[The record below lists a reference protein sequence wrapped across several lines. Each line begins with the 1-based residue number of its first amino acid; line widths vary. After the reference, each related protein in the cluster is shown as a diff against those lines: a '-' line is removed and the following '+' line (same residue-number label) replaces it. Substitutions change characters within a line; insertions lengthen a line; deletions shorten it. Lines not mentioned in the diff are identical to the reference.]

1 MNIITQDS
9 YLKNND
15 ESIAQQDKAQDT
27 LDI

>member
-9 YLKNND
+9 YLKNNE
-15 ESIAQQDKAQDT
+15 ESIVQLDKAQDT